1 MSQSSPAYYLG
12 LNLGFDGSAAI
23 VSEGRVLAF
32 NEEERFRRIK
42 HAPGMYPIRAIR
54 ACLAQVGISWDDLT
68 EISIGWNLE
77 AYTDGRMRDFYFSVR
92 EAFDIDPQTVA
103 WQDRNLRNRDLDV
116 YTRMHERELLR
127 GMGVESIPPVR
138 GYPHHYTH
146 AFQAYMQ
153 SGMDEAVCISVD
165 GSGDQHCTVLWECR
179 GDTLTPLR
187 EFTIPNS
194 LGWFYAA
201 ITEYLGFA
209 AYDGEYKVMGL
220 AAYGE
225 ADPDIQQRLE
235 QVIRPDADGIGY
247 LVDPAYIHYG
257 AHTYSDRYTDA
268 LIDLLGR
275 PPRQEDTPVTAWHK
289 NLAFEAQALLERT
302 VERMIVWA
310 VEETGIRTVCVGG
323 GVGLNIKMNSRLLEL
338 PGVDDVFTHPLCG
351 DLGGAAGAALL
362 ACFEQTGVRPEHLQT
377 LALGVEFS
385 DEAIEQVLRTAK
397 VPYRRS
403 PDIAVDVADE
413 LQAGRIVGWF
423 QGRMEAGPRAL
434 GQRSILANPTSLKYR
449 DDVNEVVKF
458 REEWRPFCPS
468 MAEEAADRYL
478 RHHTYAPFMVI
489 SFPATQELA
498 DDAPAIVHVDGTSRV
513 QLVHEDRNPLFH
525 RLISAFAE
533 RSGVPVVLNTS
544 FNVRGE
550 PIVCTPLD
558 AIRTFSAS
566 GMDSLAIGSFIIRKE
581 PTDLG
586 S

>member
-1 MSQSSPAYYLG
+1 MPSTSPAYFLG

-42 HAPGMYPIRAIR
+42 HAPGTYPTKAIR
-54 ACLAQVGISWDDLT
+54 ACLEQVGITWADIA

-92 EAFDIDPQTVA
+92 QEFDVDDQTVA
-103 WQDRNLRNRDLDV
+103 WQDRNLRNRDIDA
-116 YTRMHERELLR
+116 YARMHGRELLR
-127 GMGVESIPPVR
+127 GLGVTSVPPVR
-138 GYPHHYTH
+138 GYPHHFTH

-153 SGMDEAVCISVD
+153 SGMSEAVCLSID

-179 GDTLTPLR
+179 GDVLTPLR
-187 EFTIPNS
+187 EFTMPHS

-201 ITEYLGFA
+201 ITEFLGFA

-220 AAYGE
+220 AAYGKE
-225 ADPDIQQRLE
+225 DPDIRARLDRI
-235 QVIRPDADGIGY
+235 VMPDDDGIGY
-247 LVDPAYIHYG
+247 RVDPAYIHYG
-257 AHTYSDRYTDA
+257 DHTFSDRYTDA
-268 LIDLLGR
+268 LIELLGQ
-275 PPRQEDTPVTAWHK
+275 PPRQEDAPVTNWHK
-289 NLAFEAQALLERT
+289 DLAFEAQALLERT
-302 VERMIVWA
+302 VERLIVWA
-310 VEETGIRTVCVGG
+310 VETTGIRNVCVGG

-338 PGVDDVFTHPLCG
+338 PCVDDIFTHPLCG

-362 ACFEQTGVRPEHLQT
+362 ACFEQTGAHPERLET

-385 DEAIEQVLRTAK
+385 DDVIEKALRTAK
-397 VPYRRS
+397 VPYVRCA
-403 PDIAVDVADE
+403 DIAESAALE

-434 GQRSILANPTSLKYR
+434 GQRSILANPTSLKFR

-468 MAEEAADRYL
+468 MIEESADRYL
-478 RHHTYAPFMVI
+478 THHTYAPFMVI
-489 SFPATQELA
+489 SFPATAELA
-498 DDAPAIVHVDGTSRV
+498 KDAPAIVHVDGTSRV
-513 QLVHEDRNPLFH
+513 QLVSEDRNPLFA
-525 RLISAFAE
+525 RLLHHFATL
-533 RSGVPVVLNTS
+533 SGVPVVLNTS

-550 PIVCTPLD
+550 PIVCSPLD

-566 GMDSLAIGSFIIRKE
+566 GMDSLAIGSFLVRK
-581 PTDLG
+581 DR
-586 S
+586 